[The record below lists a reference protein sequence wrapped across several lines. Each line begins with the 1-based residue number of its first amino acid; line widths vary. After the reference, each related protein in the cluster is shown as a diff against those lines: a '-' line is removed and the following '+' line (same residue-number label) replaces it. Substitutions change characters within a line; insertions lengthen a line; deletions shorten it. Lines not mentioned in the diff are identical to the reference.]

1 MACCFLIDW
10 KVLASTK
17 LSPPQHQCP
26 APICWNGPTEKTHL
40 QYSGRN
46 PVIPIILDVVM
57 QARIHYKHKRR
68 DNHCP
73 VIHSKKNLDHA
84 RECDNSHN
92 LDYEIGE
99 VTRSAQ
105 LMIINLTH
113 YDPYISCMEE
123 IYFLHC
129 FLWKQCS
136 LSTLNFKFTAS
147 FKV

>member
-1 MACCFLIDW
+1 MLFFNWLESSCQYKAF
-10 KVLASTK
+10 S
-17 LSPPQHQCP
+17 SP
-26 APICWNGPTEKTHL
+26 APVPSSNLLKWSNRKNSSAVLWQESSEL
-40 QYSGRN
+40 L
-46 PVIPIILDVVM
+46 PIILDAVM